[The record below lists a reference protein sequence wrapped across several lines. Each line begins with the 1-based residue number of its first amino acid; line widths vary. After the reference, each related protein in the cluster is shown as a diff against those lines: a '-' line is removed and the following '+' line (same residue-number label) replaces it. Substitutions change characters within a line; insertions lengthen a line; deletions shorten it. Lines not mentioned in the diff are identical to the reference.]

1 MPMGRA
7 GRLDARRSVLFVATL
22 GRGSMDAFS
31 RQLAPHLAVDVLET
45 DLHARS
51 AEPFG
56 VPLVSRSSLR
66 ALAADLGFVRLLR
79 RRDRVVHFA
88 NHHFARYGA
97 SLSTPYLVT
106 VHDLIRHFD
115 ATGRACFIHA
125 HNRRDR
131 IGIRLDAAGIRG
143 ATAVVALSQATK
155 DDVVAHL
162 GIPAERVFVV
172 HAGLDHGRFRPVERR
187 LIEPPY
193 VLFVGTEHP
202 RKNLATLFEAFAA
215 LKRDPRFRAL
225 RLVKV
230 GGAGGAEAPFR
241 EATLAA
247 MRNLGVAH
255 DVVLA
260 GRVPADDLP
269 AYYSGA
275 SCLVLPSLAEGFGNP
290 PLEAMAC
297 GCPVV
302 VSAAGSLP
310 EIAGDAA
317 VVVPPRD
324 ADVIRAAMEA
334 ILVDPA
340 LRGELRTRGLAR
352 AQEFSWPRAA
362 RETARVYETVLG

>member
-1 MPMGRA
+1 MAEP
-7 GRLDARRSVLFVATL
+7 LDARRSVLFVATL
-22 GRGSMDAFS
+22 GLGSMDSFS
-31 RQLAPHLAVDVLET
+31 RQLAAHLAVDVLET
-45 DLHARS
+45 DLHHRS

-56 VPLVSRSSLR
+56 VPPVSCSSLR

-79 RRDRVVHFA
+79 RRGRVVHFA

-97 SLSTPYLVT
+97 FLSVPYLVT

-115 ATGRACFIHA
+115 ATGNTRFIHA

-131 IGIRLDAAGIRG
+131 MGIRLDAAGIRG
-143 ATAVVALSQATK
+143 ATAIVALSQSTK
-155 DDVVAHL
+155 EDLVTHL
-162 GIPAERVFVV
+162 GIPADRIFVV
-172 HAGLDHGRFRPVERR
+172 HAGLDHIRFRPVTRR
-187 LIEPPY
+187 LVEPPY

-215 LKRDPRFRAL
+215 LRRDPRFRTL

-241 EATLAA
+241 EVTHTA
-247 MRNLGVAH
+247 MRDLGIAR
-255 DVVLA
+255 DVVFT

-297 GCPVV
+297 GCPAV
-302 VSAAGSLP
+302 VSTVGSLP

-317 VVVPPRD
+317 LVVPPRD
-324 ADVIRAAMEA
+324 PEAIRGAMEA
-334 ILVDPA
+334 LLVDPA
-340 LRGELRTRGLAR
+340 RRRELRARGLAR
-352 AQEFSWPRAA
+352 AREFSWRRAA
-362 RETARVYETVLG
+362 RETLRVYQAVLG